1 MGRMRELDPGANLRA
16 YFGAELRRARLAAG
30 KSQEQLGRE
39 TNYSA
44 GQVGKVE
51 TGDRMATL
59 TFARRAD
66 TALGT
71 DGRFEEL
78 WIVMQQY
85 VQDQPSGF
93 REFLE
98 EERRAVSMK
107 IYNALTV
114 SGLLQTEDYARA
126 LFRACKPQDTD
137 EEIDQLV
144 ATRLERQEILARPKP
159 PMLWQE
165 IDEAVLR
172 RPVGGPRVMAN
183 QLGYLAEAA
192 RRPGIVLQVVPFSA
206 GAHAGLL
213 GEFVL
218 LGFDDGHSLAYTEAV
233 DSGHLIERPEEVA
246 AFGLAFDAL
255 RAVTL
260 TPEASIE
267 LILRIKGEYER
278 EAESR

>member
-1 MGRMRELDPGANLRA
+1 
-16 YFGAELRRARLAAG
+16 
-30 KSQEQLGRE
+30 
-39 TNYSA
+39 
-44 GQVGKVE
+44 
-51 TGDRMATL
+51 
-59 TFARRAD
+59 
-66 TALGT
+66 
-71 DGRFEEL
+71 
-78 WIVMQQY
+78 
-85 VQDQPSGF
+85 
-93 REFLE
+93 
-98 EERRAVSMK
+98 MK

-172 RPVGGPRVMAN
+172 RPVGGPRVMAD